1 MPWEEG
7 ANYIR
12 SGHRNPDEFEKDSLR
27 TITLSE
33 EEGIKAVIGK
43 PKGQDTT
50 EVQSYLFDKD
60 EWTLEKA
67 KAWFKEHEVQRV
79 REHVSVLL
87 PFQIMQKIT
96 DKPLKI
102 RGVATTSGIDRNFYI
117 LTPEEL
123 QKFAEKL
130 VAAPVYLE
138 HVSAMNAVGKVI
150 RTEWDPES
158 NTLFYEAEIYD
169 EETQRKIRKG
179 LINHVSI
186 AANYETID
194 ILDGKVPHDLYDAEL
209 SLVAVPAISGTSIQ
223 VMQKLQ
229 QQMDQEFILLPI
241 RDVHGFLPDFFTLGW
256 RDLAAGIQTIK
267 GRLREKP
274 EAEEDFAFLFLK
286 AKGWTREQADI
297 WVKEHAQTGPIG
309 VQVSP
314 APSNA
319 TESSSME
326 EKEIKEKF
334 EKFEEKLERISQHLK
349 VPKPQTIPQIL
360 QSIDSKL
367 TSLDKRLSK
376 IERANEETE
385 AAVDL
390 TVEEI
395 KQKIADL
402 TSQKASLTEKLE
414 DATEEEKTQLQ
425 QQIDALDLEIQALE
439 KALAAKTAA
448 PTGEGAEGGVE
459 QKLGRAIIVP
469 QEPEGD
475 QGLAL
480 KDLSLR
486 EVMEGQQ

>member
-1 MPWEEG
+1 LPWEEG
-7 ANYIR
+7 SDNIR

-33 EEGIKAVIGK
+33 KEGIKAVIGK
-43 PKGQDTT
+43 PKGHDTT
-50 EVQSYLFDKD
+50 EVQSYLFDKNK
-60 EWTLEKA
+60 WTLEKA
-67 KAWFKEHEVQRV
+67 KAWFEKHEGQRV
-79 REHVSVLL
+79 REHVSVLS

-102 RGVATTSGIDRNFYI
+102 FGVATIAGLDRNDYD

-130 VAAPVYLE
+130 LGAPVYYE
-138 HVSAMNAVGKVI
+138 HVSAINAVGKVAKS
-150 RTEWDPES
+150 EWDPDS

-169 EETQRKIRKG
+169 EETQQKIRKH

-186 AANYETID
+186 GANYTRLD
-194 ILDGKVPHDLYDAEL
+194 VLDGKVPHDLYNAEL
-209 SLVAVPAISGTSIQ
+209 SLVAVPAVSGTNIQ
-223 VMQKLQ
+223 IMQKLEQ
-229 QQMDQEFILLPI
+229 QADQEFVLLPI

-256 RDLAAGIQTIK
+256 RDLAAGIQAIK

-274 EAEEDFAFLFLK
+274 ETEEDFAFLFLK
-286 AKGWTREQADI
+286 AKGWTREQAEV

-314 APSNA
+314 ASSIA
-319 TESSSME
+319 TESGSME
-326 EKEIKEKF
+326 EKEIREKF
-334 EKFEEKLERISQHLK
+334 EQFEEKLDRLGQHLQ
-349 VPKPQTIPQIL
+349 VPEKKTIPQIL

-367 TSLDKRLSK
+367 TNLDKRLNK

-385 AAVDL
+385 ATVDL
-390 TVEEI
+390 TAGEI

-402 TSQKASLTEKLE
+402 TSQKAALTEKLE
-414 DATEEEKTQLQ
+414 GATEEEKAQLQ

-439 KALAAKTAA
+439 KALATKTAA
-448 PTGEGAEGGVE
+448 STNEGEVE

-469 QEPEGD
+469 QEPEAD
-475 QGLAL
+475 DSATL
-480 KDLSLR
+480 KNLSLR
-486 EVMEGQQ
+486 EVMEGQ